1 MIWNEL
7 FINRSPIS
15 ESCQGVLTV
24 LHELGL
30 EKYIETRDLDKIR
43 NWIGKFSA
51 DEYVDLVRKNL
62 NKWFNSSSQF

>member
-62 NKWFNSSSQF
+62 NKWFNSSSKC